1 MPAAA
6 GIRQAWS
13 VLSVTVSHEPDPSP
27 SKTSFWIGNALLA
40 MALLMLFNMNPL
52 AERFGLLA
60 FVIWAGL
67 AAGGIYLV
75 MKDKH
80 EEPPL

>member
-1 MPAAA
+1 MNQTP
-6 GIRQAWS
+6 
-13 VLSVTVSHEPDPSP
+13 PP

-67 AAGGIYLV
+67 AAGGI
-75 MKDKH
+75 
-80 EEPPL
+80 